1 MIMNQ
6 FNLAIA
12 QIVIGVFLII
22 LVLLQQRGGGM
33 GILGGLSSQFYG
45 TRRGLEKTIFIFT
58 IILGGLFIALAII
71 SFLI

>member
-1 MIMNQ
+1 MNQ

-12 QIVIGVFLII
+12 QIVIGVLLIV

-33 GILGGLSSQFYG
+33 GVLGGISSQFYG
-45 TRRGLEKTIFIFT
+45 SRRGLEKTIFIFT
-58 IILGGLFIALAII
+58 IILGGLFIALSII

>member
-1 MIMNQ
+1 MNQ

-12 QIVIGVFLII
+12 QLVIGVVLII
-22 LVLLQQRGGGM
+22 LILLQQRGGGM
-33 GILGGLSSQFYG
+33 GVLGGASSQFYG

-58 IILGGLFIALAII
+58 VVLGILFIALSII

>member
-1 MIMNQ
+1 MNQ

-12 QIVIGVFLII
+12 QIVIGVLLIV

-33 GILGGLSSQFYG
+33 GVLGGISSQFYG
-45 TRRGLEKTIFIFT
+45 SRRGLEKTIFIFT
-58 IILGGLFIALAII
+58 IILGGLFIALSVI

>member
-1 MIMNQ
+1 MNQ

-12 QIVIGVFLII
+12 QIVIGVLLIV

-33 GILGGLSSQFYG
+33 GVLGGISSQFYG
-45 TRRGLEKTIFIFT
+45 SRRGLEKTIFIFT
-58 IILGGLFIALAII
+58 IILGGLFIVLSVI